1 MALGDDARERN
12 KVKAS
17 GSWKLLSD
25 SGHHTGSESATSKS
39 ASEEARVGTLGLLE
53 GRSER
58 IVSGFGEEAV
68 SLSQNKAKI
77 Q

>member
-1 MALGDDARERN
+1 MGI
-12 KVKAS
+12 
-17 GSWKLLSD
+17 
-25 SGHHTGSESATSKS
+25 TGSESATSKS

-68 SLSQNKAKI
+68 SLNQNRAKI
-77 Q
+77 QGSMRNVMLGEMLLVSTK